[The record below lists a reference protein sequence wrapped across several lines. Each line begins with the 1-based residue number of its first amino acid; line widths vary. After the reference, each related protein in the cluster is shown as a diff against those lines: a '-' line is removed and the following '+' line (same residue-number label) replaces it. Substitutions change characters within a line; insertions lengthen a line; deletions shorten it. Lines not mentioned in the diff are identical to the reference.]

1 MNVHL
6 PYATHCFNDHRTYLV
21 ITFKISKYIRPT
33 WRTNDNVLVFSF
45 FFSFSV
51 FSYQV
56 TMFSYSYHLFSNFQF
71 TNIAFFFNFKAW
83 CSTRGFIFCLPS
95 FSTQLSSLNFNPQI
109 ISQSSTLTTLHHYN
123 NIFVSSYL
131 TLKIVLIFHL
141 CTEFFNGYVIVP
153 FSPMCAVLYTFILIF
168 SKHLYIN

>member
-6 PYATHCFNDHRTYLV
+6 PYATHCFNDYRTYIV
-21 ITFKISKYIRPT
+21 ITFKSSKYLRPT
-33 WRTNDNVLVFSF
+33 WRTNDNVLVFL
-45 FFSFSV
+45 FSF
-51 FSYQV
+51 
-56 TMFSYSYHLFSNFQF
+56 LFFLIKWQCFLILIISFL
-71 TNIAFFFNFKAW
+71 TSSSLILLFFNFKAW
-83 CSTRGFIFCLPS
+83 CSTRDFIFCLPS

>member
-1 MNVHL
+1 MTNKWQC
-6 PYATHCFNDHRTYLV
+6 TCF
-21 ITFKISKYIRPT
+21 F
-33 WRTNDNVLVFSF
+33 F

-71 TNIAFFFNFKAW
+71 TNIAFFSILRLGAQPETLSSAF
-83 CSTRGFIFCLPS
+83 LPS
-95 FSTQLSSLNFNPQI
+95 PLNFLHSTSTLKSSLNLQP
-109 ISQSSTLTTLHHYN
+109 SQHYHHYN

>member
-21 ITFKISKYIRPT
+21 ITFKSSKYLQPT
-33 WRTNDNVLVFSF
+33 RRTNDNVLVF
-45 FFSFSV
+45 FSFLF

-71 TNIAFFFNFKAW
+71 TNIVFSSILRLGAQPETSSSAF
-83 CSTRGFIFCLPS
+83 LPS
-95 FSTQLSSLNFNPQI
+95 PLNFLHSTSTLKSSLNLQP
-109 ISQSSTLTTLHHYN
+109 SQHYHHSN
-123 NIFVSSYL
+123 NNFVSSYL